1 MKNTRYNVSNRY
13 EEGAILRQTDY
24 VILGLLAEQPLSG
37 YQIKKLV
44 DIRFKFF
51 WSESFG
57 QIFPALKSLA
67 GEGLA
72 EECPQEHAGGHAAK
86 TYQIT
91 TAGKNALV
99 VWLSQPVEKES
110 LRLEIL
116 LKTYFSNYAAPEVML
131 SHLASFEQ
139 SHAQQLQILGLFQ
152 KELERIPDADENHRE
167 VLRVI
172 DFGLKANRA
181 YLDWCRETQDYF
193 EHKQQA
199 LLCETQNDIE
209 HKQ

>member
-1 MKNTRYNVSNRY
+1 MTRYNISNRY
-13 EEGAILRQTDY
+13 KEGAILRQTDY

-57 QIFPALKSLA
+57 QIFPALKSLSAA
-67 GEGLA
+67 GLVA
-72 EECPQEHAGGHAAK
+72 ECETEHTDGRAAK
-86 TYQIT
+86 KYQIT
-91 TAGKNALV
+91 PAGKDALIA
-99 VWLSQPVEKES
+99 WLSQPVEKES

-116 LKTYFSNYAAPEVML
+116 LKTYFSNYAAPGVML
-131 SHLASFEQ
+131 NHLAAFEQ

-152 KELERIPDADENHRE
+152 KELERIPDEDENHRE

-172 DFGLKANRA
+172 DFGQKVNRA
-181 YLDWCRETQDYF
+181 YLDWCRETREYF
-193 EHKQQA
+193 EQKQSAPQTGA
-199 LLCETQNDIE
+199 TKE
-209 HKQ
+209 

>member
-1 MKNTRYNVSNRY
+1 M
-13 EEGAILRQTDY
+13 ILRQTDY

-57 QIFPALKSLA
+57 QIFPALKSLSAA
-67 GEGLA
+67 GLVA
-72 EECPQEHAGGHAAK
+72 ECETEHTDGRAAK
-86 TYQIT
+86 KYQIT
-91 TAGKNALV
+91 PAGKDALIA
-99 VWLSQPVEKES
+99 WLSQPVEKES

-116 LKTYFSNYAAPEVML
+116 LKTYFSNYAAPGVML
-131 SHLASFEQ
+131 DHLAAFEQ

-152 KELERIPDADENHRE
+152 KELERIPDEDENHRE

-172 DFGLKANRA
+172 DFGQKVNRA
-181 YLDWCRETQDYF
+181 YLDWCRETREYF
-193 EHKQQA
+193 EQKQSAPQTGA
-199 LLCETQNDIE
+199 TKE
-209 HKQ
+209 

>member
-1 MKNTRYNVSNRY
+1 M
-13 EEGAILRQTDY
+13 RQTDY

-37 YQIKKLV
+37 YQIKKII

-67 GEGLA
+67 AAGLVA
-72 EECPQEHAGGHAAK
+72 ECETGHTGGRAAK

-91 TAGKNALV
+91 PAGKIALID
-99 VWLSQPVEKES
+99 WLVQPVEKES

-116 LKTYFSNYAAPEVML
+116 LKTYFSNYAAPDVML
-131 SHLASFEQ
+131 SHLATFEQ

-152 KELERIPDADENHRE
+152 NELERIPDEDENHRE

-172 DFGLKANRA
+172 DFGQKVNRA
-181 YLDWCRETQDYF
+181 YLDWCRETREYF
-193 EHKQQA
+193 EHKQSAPQTGA
-199 LLCETQNDIE
+199 TKE
-209 HKQ
+209 

>member
-1 MKNTRYNVSNRY
+1 M
-13 EEGAILRQTDY
+13 RQTDY

-57 QIFPALKSLA
+57 QIFPALKSLTA
-67 GEGLA
+67 EGLA
-72 EECPQEHAGGHAAK
+72 EECAQEHAGGRAAK

-91 TAGKNALV
+91 QAGRDALV
-99 VWLSQPVEKES
+99 VWLGQPVEKES

-116 LKTYFSNYAAPEVML
+116 LKTYFSNYAAPSVML
-131 SHLASFEQ
+131 THLAAFEQ
-139 SHAQQLQILGLFQ
+139 SHSQQLQILNMFH
-152 KELERIPDADENHRE
+152 KELESIPDDDENHRE

-172 DFGLKANRA
+172 DFGRKVNQA
-181 YLDWCRETQDYF
+181 YLDWCRETRDYF
-193 EHKQQA
+193 ETKQTVLREA
-199 LLCETQNDIE
+199 KTTQTTNN
-209 HKQ
+209 